1 MAGEKAGQGKRKKEG
16 TARSCAIPGKG
27 RKKLKSRQ
35 YDRTIL
41 TAQSHS
47 KTSGLPAPV
56 RIGDAVR
63 GQAAVKCHADRQR
76 PFRAEYGE
84 SVHLLPG
91 KRQIPVPV
99 LHGAHPQE
107 PEILH
112 GFGSGKG
119 YPDPGF
125 RGVGYERVIP
135 AVTGGD
141 ALGTRGL
148 HRHAVLRGRGGLESG
163 KGNKT
168 EAGHARGKG
177 LFLPLK
183 SLPVSWL
190 PLWRDPVPL
199 THYGN
204 SRSPWRTHS
213 LHG

>member
-1 MAGEKAGQGKRKKEG
+1 MAGEKAGQGKEERQEG
-16 TARSCAIPGKG
+16 TARHRAIPWSGG
-27 RKKLKSRQ
+27 EKLKSHQ
-35 YDRTIL
+35 HDRAVL
-41 TAQSHS
+41 TAQAHG

-56 RIGDAVR
+56 RVGDAVR

-125 RGVGYERVIP
+125 RGVGYERVI
-135 AVTGGD
+135 
-141 ALGTRGL
+141 R
-148 HRHAVLRGRGGLESG
+148 AVLRGSASARVARTGMPFCAE
-163 KGNKT
+163 
-168 EAGHARGKG
+168 EAGRKAARGMRLRLATRAAMAFSFISKACC
-177 LFLPLK
+177 
-183 SLPVSWL
+183 VM
-190 PLWRDPVPL
+190 DAAVAE
-199 THYGN
+199 
-204 SRSPWRTHS
+204 SRLSGALR
-213 LHG
+213 